1 MGRPIYLAAT
11 HPSHFFN
18 PSFPPQPAVSQPPTN
33 SRQYLQRCLLPRSSP
48 IRIQLFV
55 FFTLNA
61 IRGRSCRG
69 DVSRDLLLPV
79 GRGGG
84 GRGAGVGH

>member
-33 SRQYLQRCLLPRSSP
+33 SRQYLQSSP

>member
-1 MGRPIYLAAT
+1 VGRPIYLAAT

-33 SRQYLQRCLLPRSSP
+33 SRQYLQSSP